1 MGATSRERYAVVSCH
16 VERLLDDAVWA
27 RFSALQDAR
36 PGGFPI
42 AALMRPADPAFGE
55 DESRWVERAES
66 A

>member
-16 VERLLDDAVWA
+16 VERPLDDVVWE

-36 PGGFPI
+36 PGPLVVSPACGINSEHSI
-42 AALMRPADPAFGE
+42 AALHG
-55 DESRWVERAES
+55 WVREAL